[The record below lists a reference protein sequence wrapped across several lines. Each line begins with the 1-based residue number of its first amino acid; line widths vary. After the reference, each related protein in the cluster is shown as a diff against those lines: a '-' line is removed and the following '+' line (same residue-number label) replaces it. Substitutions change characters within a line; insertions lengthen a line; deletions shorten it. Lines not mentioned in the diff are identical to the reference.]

1 MTHADQIVPE
11 ELRHPLPKYDA
22 REEQVGVGENE
33 KGRSDRT
40 VVRITR
46 FGIRLLDADNL
57 CGGVKFLLDACRYE
71 GLIPEDNPGAIRL
84 IVAQRKVKMKETG
97 TLLEIFNP

>member
-1 MTHADQIVPE
+1 MTHAHQIVPA
-11 ELRHPLPKYDA
+11 RLPDTLIEHHVGA
-22 REEQVGVGENE
+22 ESLGVGENE

-46 FGIRLLDADNL
+46 FGVRLLDADNL

-71 GLIPEDNPGAIRL
+71 GLIPEDNPQAICL
-84 IVAQRKVKMKETG
+84 IVVQRKVKMKETG

>member
-1 MTHADQIVPE
+1 M
-11 ELRHPLPKYDA
+11 
-22 REEQVGVGENE
+22 GVGEDE
-33 KGRSDRT
+33 KGGANRT
-40 VVRITR
+40 IVRITR
-46 FGIRLLDADNL
+46 FGVRLLDADNL